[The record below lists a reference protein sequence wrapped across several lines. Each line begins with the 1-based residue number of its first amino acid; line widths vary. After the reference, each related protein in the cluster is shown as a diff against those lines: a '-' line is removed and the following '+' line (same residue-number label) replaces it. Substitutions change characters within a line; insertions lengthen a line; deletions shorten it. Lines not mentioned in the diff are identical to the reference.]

1 MHGKKAQLIIEVWT
15 AICANFESACGN
27 LHELQLDQSCESCMQ
42 KTRRKAVMC
51 DDLQVCPNLDHLGVD
66 LLQRMLVYD
75 PKERI
80 TARKALQHPY
90 FQVRALHLFSEDN
103 L

>member
-1 MHGKKAQLIIEVWT
+1 
-15 AICANFESACGN
+15 
-27 LHELQLDQSCESCMQ
+27 
-42 KTRRKAVMC
+42 MC